1 MKNFKTIRGTEH
13 ISMLGLPQL
22 STLIKPTGKAL
33 VEGGVESMATRVK
46 AAKPKVAAKA
56 IKAKAKKSKK

>member
-1 MKNFKTIRGTEH
+1 
-13 ISMLGLPQL
+13 
-22 STLIKPTGKAL
+22 
-33 VEGGVESMATRVK
+33 MATGTK